1 MQSDERVRRNSILG
15 IDLLEQAAASRSA
28 SESGGIAE
36 YADGVFETSEALFD
50 NRTPSPY
57 FGALQAVVDEL
68 FEDKPDEY
76 SVRRLDAVI
85 AAEAADLPDELL
97 ELVNLLPPGNYSR
110 KRLCTQLNSSIG
122 GHAWGQVYGTVV

>member
-1 MQSDERVRRNSILG
+1 MQNDERARRNSILG
-15 IDLLEQAAASRSA
+15 IDLLEQAAASRNA
-28 SESGGIAE
+28 DESDGIAD
-36 YADGVFETSEALFD
+36 YADGAVETSEASFD
-50 NRTPSPY
+50 NRTPSPH
-57 FGALQAVVDEL
+57 FGALQTVVDEL

-85 AAEAADLPDELL
+85 AAESADLPDELL

-122 GHAWGQVYGTVV
+122 GHAWGQVYGTVM